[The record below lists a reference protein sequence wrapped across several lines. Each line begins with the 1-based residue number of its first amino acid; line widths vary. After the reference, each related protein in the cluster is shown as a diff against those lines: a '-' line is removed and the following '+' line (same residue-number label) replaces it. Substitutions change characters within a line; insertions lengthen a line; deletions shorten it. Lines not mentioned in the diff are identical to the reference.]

1 MGNEVV
7 QRMCPIGL
15 DEHPTICSAGSC
27 DVCVGNRIRW
37 LEEDRQ
43 RLARNCQH
51 NLDGKREQE
60 ARKKEAISLLHE
72 KDARIAALTEE
83 LERVKSELEDAR
95 IYITTEDGAKLHIR
109 NLIRC
114 GLRSLRR
121 KRGVFWGSVADAYGV
136 GSTSA
141 HRLCRFVNLNPDTG
155 ELEPT

>member
-1 MGNEVV
+1 MGSK
-7 QRMCPIGL
+7 CPECRETLAESRDYCELCGWHSYQDEDVRDIGQTL
-15 DEHPTICSAGSC
+15 DAAVELTT
-27 DVCVGNRIRW
+27 
-37 LEEDRQ
+37 RQ
-43 RLARNCQH
+43 YRAL
-51 NLDGKREQE
+51 
-60 ARKKEAISLLHE
+60 SE